1 MRVNLV
7 NTVEKFSAFTAKL
20 GKFSESKL
28 VSFAFKIDGF
38 DLLSTLNRLLTIP
51 GPVFLFQCPDSKY
64 AFIALDSILEISAK
78 NQMNVSDS
86 AKKFSRLKSGFISN
100 WDDFNLESLP
110 ILCTSIKFDPVKT
123 SEDWMDFNT
132 VNIYIPSIIFYKNR
146 GNTFGSYNFIYNE
159 QSDIDFL
166 KSNFSNRLKLIA
178 ENTEADSREIRKND
192 NYSFMEDEEQKNAW
206 KIISV
211 RAMEMISGGEV
222 EKLVVSRP
230 YRFGLKHNPYW
241 SALLKEL
248 SDRFPDC
255 YLFFLRR
262 NQSVFFGSSPELFL
276 KIFGNLAEV
285 ESVAG
290 SAPRGGKYNS
300 DEILESV
307 LKSSSKN
314 HKEHEYVTDF
324 ISNTLK
330 KFSDKV
336 IKREEKQIKKL
347 ENIQHLTTKITA
359 ELKSNTNHLELID
372 SLFPTPAVCGL
383 PKEKAMSIIRML
395 EAHDRGLYS
404 GLVGWMD
411 FDGNCELAAAIRST
425 LVKNN
430 FVTAYAGA
438 GLINGSDPE
447 DEFIETRLKL
457 DTILSLFRTAH
468 STE

>member
-20 GKFSESKL
+20 GKSSESKL

-38 DLLSTLNRLLTIP
+38 DLLSTLNRLIAIP
-51 GPVFLFQCPDSKY
+51 GPVFLFQSPDSKY
-64 AFIALDSILEISAK
+64 SFAALDTAMELSAK
-78 NQMNVSDS
+78 NQMKISDS
-86 AKKFSRLKSGFISN
+86 AEIFNTLKNSFINN

-110 ILCTSIKFDPVKT
+110 IICTSVKFDPVKT
-123 SEDWMDFNT
+123 SEDWIDFNA
-132 VNIYIPSIIFYKNR
+132 VNVYIPSLFLYKNR
-146 GNTFGSYNFIYNE
+146 GNTSGSYNFIYNE
-159 QSDIDFL
+159 QSDTDSIKTNFL
-166 KSNFSNRLKLIA
+166 NRLKLIA
-178 ENTEADSREIRKND
+178 ENTEDNTGGVKNNDDYNFAD
-192 NYSFMEDEEQKNAW
+192 DEEQKNAW
-206 KIISV
+206 EIISG
-211 RAMEMISGGEV
+211 RAMEMISDGEA
-222 EKLVVSRP
+222 EKIVVSRAFS
-230 YRFGLKHNPYW
+230 FGLKHKPDW
-241 SALLKEL
+241 AALLKEL

-255 YLFFLRR
+255 YLFFIRQ

-307 LKSSSKN
+307 LKASSKN
-314 HKEHEYVTDF
+314 HKEHVYVTDF
-324 ISNTLK
+324 ISNILK

-336 IKREEKQIKKL
+336 IIREEKQIKKL

-383 PKEKAMSIIRML
+383 PKEKAMSIIRKL
-395 EAHDRGLYS
+395 EDHDRGLYS

-447 DEFIETRLKL
+447 EEFIETKLKL
-457 DTILSLFRTAH
+457 GTILSLFRTEH
-468 STE
+468 NEE